1 MAESYKQLQVWQKS
15 IDLVDDYY
23 DATENFHRDELF
35 GLRSQMRR
43 AAVSIPSNIAE
54 GQARHSRRDFI
65 RFLRA
70 AKGSLAELRTQTI
83 IAERRS
89 YLDRET
95 CCKLDTRAAEVDRML
110 SGLIS
115 SLEEILERVD
125 EN

>member
-1 MAESYKQLQVWQKS
+1 MADSYKQLQVWQKS

-54 GQARHSRRDFI
+54 GQARHSRKDFI
-65 RFLRA
+65 RFLRGS
-70 AKGSLAELRTQTI
+70 KGSLAELRTQTI
-83 IAERRS
+83 IAERRG
-89 YLDRET
+89 YLDAET
-95 CCKLDTRAAEVDRML
+95 SRKLDSRAAEVDRML

-115 SLEEILERVD
+115 SLGEKLEQAEE
-125 EN
+125 N

>member
-23 DATENFHRDELF
+23 DATEDFHRDELF

-70 AKGSLAELRTQTI
+70 SKGSLAELRTQTI
-83 IAERRS
+83 IAERRR

-115 SLEEILERVD
+115 SLGEILERVD